1 MVVYSHARQKAS
13 FRGWS
18 HSAFCLPGPVPWHGL
33 IDFLLDKVLPNQV
46 ICTGQK
52 LPRGVPLS
60 WLQIQT
66 SCIWLS
72 RGIAAKHLDVLPFA
86 RDLRRASLRS
96 SLSVSSR
103 CSCSLLLWLPEKSHF
118 EFYEPTTECQGLW
131 LWIILLCL
139 AKIILIEIITRIWP
153 RAWLTR

>member
-13 FRGWS
+13 FWGWS

-52 LPRGVPLS
+52 LPQGVPLS

-72 RGIAAKHLDVLPFA
+72 RGIAAKHF
-86 RDLRRASLRS
+86 RSLTFCSWFEKGIS
-96 SLSVSSR
+96 SLF
-103 CSCSLLLWLPEKSHF
+103 SLCFFKMFLFSFTMTPRKESFWILWS
-118 EFYEPTTECQGLW
+118 YN
-131 LWIILLCL
+131 
-139 AKIILIEIITRIWP
+139 RVP
-153 RAWLTR
+153 RALTMNYFALLGQDDTHWNNY